1 MSNYSVKL
9 TKCGKC
15 QFSLA
20 HLPSGG
26 GDGGGRVPV
35 LETPGAAGRR
45 GAAGAGGPGA
55 GATCTGWDGGKV
67 RGQGGP
73 GPGDPG
79 TGWWGCS
86 GWDRRREGSLL
97 PDQMARMLNY

>member
-20 HLPSGG
+20 HLPSEG
-26 GDGGGRVPV
+26 GDGAPTCARAFGRR
-35 LETPGAAGRR
+35 GRR
-45 GAAGAGGPGA
+45 GATGAGRPGA
-55 GATCTGWDGGKV
+55 AAESARGDGGEGV
-67 RGQGGP
+67 
-73 GPGDPG
+73 G
-79 TGWWGCS
+79 TGWAGPWGHPAGWWGRF
-86 GWDRRREGSLL
+86 GWDRRREGNLI